1 MPYLSCKYS
10 FVIFHLSDNYIVAE
24 KSGKTMHLLKRGSK
38 RIATGKQ
45 RKKVAILGTLKDWQN
60 SQNSGSQLNS

>member
-1 MPYLSCKYS
+1 
-10 FVIFHLSDNYIVAE
+10 
-24 KSGKTMHLLKRGSK
+24 MHLLKRGSK

-60 SQNSGSQLNS
+60 SQNSGSQPNSQP